1 MQTQPLTLTM
11 DQALVLTD
19 RTRNDATDEGRQI
32 GKPLLLKLGAAYM
45 DLVGDSVTTSTVTIW
60 VTEAEAW
67 YLRTLVNSGD
77 RTDRDSRLG
86 IHTLRQLYQILLAFD
101 TADATG
107 PVADAESGDLT
118 MAEAQKRLTQRVT
131 DTSCGGA

>member
-1 MQTQPLTLTM
+1 MSTQPLTLTM
-11 DQALVLTD
+11 DAAMVLTD

-32 GKPLLLKLGAAYM
+32 GKPLLLKLGAAYLE
-45 DLVGDSVTTSTVTIW
+45 LVGDSVTTATATIW

-77 RTDRDSRLG
+77 RCDRDSKLG
-86 IHTLRQLYQILLAFD
+86 IHTLKALYAILLAFD

-107 PVADAESGDLT
+107 PVADAEGGDMT
-118 MAEAQKRLTQRVT
+118 MAEAQKRLTQRVA